1 MAIEFNA
8 GTGANT
14 GTITGLAVGG
24 LPSGIID
31 ADTVVNSSIAAAK
44 TSFGGGVKLKHIEC
58 LSYSTRTGGL
68 GYIGPNN
75 PNTFTTYVDLTYNK
89 QLANTTLLTQWL
101 IHGFGG
107 SGAGYSNTSLYCE
120 SDANTATNQRIYNG
134 VFPYLGGGGQIVL
147 NGTAHF
153 TTIFPAGNVSLKLQ
167 CNNPN
172 TGNDSARPTETINPN
187 STDDGR
193 LGSGGLRSS
202 ILIMEVEP

>member
-31 ADTVVNSSIAAAK
+31 ADTVANSSIAEAK
-44 TSFGGGVKLKHIEC
+44 TSFGGGVKLRHIEC
-58 LSYSTRTGGL
+58 LSSSTRTGGF
-68 GYIGPNN
+68 GYIAPNQ
-75 PNTFTTYVDLTYNK
+75 PNTFTTYFDLTYNK
-89 QLANTTLLTQWL
+89 QSSTTTLLTHWL
-101 IHGFGG
+101 IHGHN
-107 SGAGYSNTSLYCE
+107 SAGAGYSNTSLFCE
-120 SDANTATNQRIYNG
+120 SDADTSINQRIYNG
-134 VFPYLGGGGQIVL
+134 VFPYLGGGQQIVL

-172 TGNDSARPTETINPN
+172 TGTDQARPTLTINPN
-187 STDDGR
+187 STEDGR
-193 LGSGGLRSS
+193 LGSGGVRSS
-202 ILIMEVEP
+202 ILIMEVDP